1 MEHISKILQ
10 RIFKPSRLMTPIEFL
25 NESQWAAFPE
35 AAEYRD
41 RRNDT
46 PEQEQVEEER
56 RRRQ

>member
-1 MEHISKILQ
+1 
-10 RIFKPSRLMTPIEFL
+10 MTPIEFL

-56 RRRQ
+56 RRRR